1 MKLGLRGNFL
11 STTIALILLGTL
23 LSAGISFF
31 LAKQMLRQII
41 EKQLEQQSAST
52 MDYIS
57 SFIENRKQD
66 VMLWSQQPIFAQA
79 IGFATDS
86 SVGGST
92 EGGSVLMVKEANENM
107 KSYKKAHVYFEEI
120 GLAKTSGDVMTT
132 SSLEVVNVLMAG
144 KNVKDKVY
152 FQKALG
158 GSVFLSDVFL
168 SESGD
173 KPVIAIASPVKNNE
187 IVVGVLYGIVDLNYF
202 TEKFVS
208 PIKIGAS
215 GYVFLFNRD
224 GMVISHPDK
233 SKIMKFN
240 IKSADY
246 GRHML
251 EQGQGI
257 LEYNEDGDERM
268 ASFKHDKNLGWSI
281 AAVANVYEQMSPVRT
296 LLSLNF
302 GSAAAVLF
310 IAIVVI
316 FFLGGWVSGPIKNIT
331 RSLDQ
336 VAEQVSNAAT
346 QISQSSQVLAQG
358 ASEQASSI
366 EETSASLEEL
376 ASMANHN
383 ADNAQQASILSN
395 EARGAAANGT
405 TAMDGLMTAMS
416 GINQSSQEVAKVA
429 KGIEEIAFQTNLL
442 ALNAAVEAARAGEA
456 GRGFAV
462 VAEEVRNLAQRAS
475 EHAKTTSTLITES
488 RNRSGE
494 GTRKASEVNKELKQI
509 FQGVE
514 KVVSLVTEISAAS
527 KEQAQGIDQ
536 INKAVNS
543 MDQVVQQN
551 SASAEQSASAS
562 QQLSAQAFHMKS
574 LVRDLA
580 EKVSG
585 AEDGIQMAQAKPKRS
600 SAVYD
605 EDEVG
610 SQRSQPFLD
619 ESREQPSYTKPQSTY
634 SALPPSVHKAQ
645 RADARPEEII
655 PFDDDDL
662 KDF

>member
-1 MKLGLRGNFL
+1 MKLGLRGKFL

-31 LAKQMLRQII
+31 LAQRMLRQII
-41 EKQLEQQSAST
+41 EKQLLQQSAST
-52 MDYIS
+52 IEYIA
-57 SFIENRKQD
+57 SFIENRRQD
-66 VMLWSQQPIFAQA
+66 ILLWSQQ
-79 IGFATDS
+79 
-86 SVGGST
+86 SVAVQSLGMLDETGSANT
-92 EGGSVLMVKEANENM
+92 GSFVFIKEANENL
-107 KSYKKAHVYFEEI
+107 KSYQKAHPYFEEI
-120 GLAKTSGDVMTT
+120 GLAIPKGTVLTT
-132 SSLEVVNVLMAG
+132 SLVDVSSGALSTD
-144 KNVKDKVY
+144 KNIKDKSF
-152 FQKALG
+152 FQKALTG
-158 GSVFLSDVFL
+158 VIVVSDVFL
-168 SESGD
+168 SEAG
-173 KPVIAIASPVKNNE
+173 KPILVIASPVKNGSA
-187 IVVGVLYGIVDLNYF
+187 VAGVLYGVVNVTYF
-202 TEKFVS
+202 TEKFIE
-208 PIKIGAS
+208 PIKIGES
-215 GYVFLFNRD
+215 GYVFLFSRD
-224 GMVISHPDK
+224 GTVIFHPDK

-240 IKSADY
+240 MKSVEY

-251 EQGQGI
+251 DQGAGI
-257 LEYNEDGDERM
+257 LEYSEDGDARM
-268 ASFKHDKNLGWSI
+268 ASFKQDTNLGWSI
-281 AAVANVYEQMSPVRT
+281 AAVANVYEQMAPVRT
-296 LLSLNF
+296 LLQLNF
-302 GSAAAVLF
+302 GSAFIVLI
-310 IAIVVI
+310 IAIGAI
-316 FFLGGWVSGPIKNIT
+316 IFLGAWVSGPIQNISQ
-331 RSLDQ
+331 SLDQ

-395 EARGAAANGT
+395 EARQAAANGT
-405 TAMDGLMTAMS
+405 SAMDSLMTAMS

-494 GTRKASEVNKELKQI
+494 GTRQAGEVNKELKQI

-514 KVVSLVTEISAAS
+514 KVVGLVTEISAAS

-536 INKAVNS
+536 INKAVTS

-551 SASAEQSASAS
+551 SASSEQSASAS
-562 QQLSAQAFHMKS
+562 QQLSAQAFHMKA

-580 EKVSG
+580 EKVAGG
-585 AEDGIQMAQAKPKRS
+585 ATAGEMTTARQKRADGAYYDDALWEHQSRQTLGEPQEQAYK
-600 SAVYD
+600 
-605 EDEVG
+605 
-610 SQRSQPFLD
+610 QRRAAH
-619 ESREQPSYTKPQSTY
+619 E
-634 SALPPSVHKAQ
+634 ALPPSARTARPAGV
-645 RADARPEEII
+645 RPEEII